1 MKRCTITEYDDT
13 TIVEYYNQET
23 KKRIEIKFNDFD
35 SAIEAIP
42 HLEFEE
48 KVTT

>member
-1 MKRCTITEYDDT
+1 MKHCTITEYEDE

-23 KKRIEIKFNDFD
+23 KERTERKFDDFD

-42 HLEFEE
+42 YLEFN
-48 KVTT
+48 

>member
-1 MKRCTITEYDDT
+1 MKRCTITEYDDQ

-23 KKRIEIKFNDFD
+23 KERTEIKFNDFD

-42 HLEFEE
+42 YLEFN
-48 KVTT
+48 